1 MSETGEPPQRCA
13 TRCQRR
19 KVLRQDVQVDSED
32 FERARRWLEEARA
45 ITVLTG
51 AGISTDSGIP
61 DFRGPNGVWT
71 KNPAA
76 EKASTLQNYLAD
88 PEVRRFAWQNRLP
101 SPAWEARPSSGHMA
115 IYDLERQGRLRAVV
129 TQNIDELHQ
138 HAGHAQ
144 GNVIEVHGTMR
155 WSRCWTCDDRRP
167 TAETLAPVKAGDNAP
182 HCLVCAADGRVG
194 ILKSDT
200 VSFGQSL
207 VPEVID
213 EAMRA
218 ADECDLLLAV
228 GSTLSVFPAAN
239 VVPRAKSAGA
249 RVVIVNGQS
258 TAMDRLADAVLLG
271 QIGDLL
277 PTLIT

>member
-1 MSETGEPPQRCA
+1 MPDETHETAAAVSRAAALVAGA
-13 TRCQRR
+13 
-19 KVLRQDVQVDSED
+19 
-32 FERARRWLEEARA
+32 ER
-45 ITVLTG
+45 IVGLTG

-88 PEVRRFAWQNRLP
+88 PDVRRFAWQNRLHL
-101 SPAWEARPSSGHMA
+101 PAWDALPNSGHLA
-115 IYDLERQGRLRAVV
+115 IYELERQGRLRAVV

-138 HAGHAQ
+138 QAGHAP
-144 GNVIEVHGTMR
+144 GKIIEVHGTMR

-167 TAETLAPVKAGDNAP
+167 MAETLERVRAGEDDP
-182 HCLVCAADGRVG
+182 HCLVCAANGRVG

-207 VPEVID
+207 VPQVID
-213 EAMRA
+213 AAMQA

-239 VVPRAKSAGA
+239 VVPRAKAAGA
-249 RVVIVNGQS
+249 RVVIVNAQP
-258 TAMDRLADAVLLG
+258 TAMNGLADAVLLG
-271 QIGDLL
+271 QIGDIRPPLL
-277 PTLIT
+277 T